1 MPRSRNHASDALPA
15 LAPIPHF
22 ADKLLTWFDQ
32 HGRKDLP
39 WQQNKTPYRVWVSE
53 IMLQQTQVAT
63 VIDYYLRFMARF
75 PTISD
80 LAEAHEDEVLEHWA
94 GLGYYARARNLH
106 KTAKLVADDYQG
118 EFPTSLEQICALPG
132 IGRSTAGAI
141 MSITMGKPISILDGN
156 VKRVLSRVAAVRT
169 WPGERKT
176 EQQLWALSDQLTPS
190 QRTSDYTQAIMDL
203 GATLCTRSKPDCP
216 RCPML
221 DDCQAYADGS
231 QGQIPASKPKKA
243 IPTKQ
248 VWMPIIAHPT
258 LGLLLEKRPP
268 SGIWGGLYSLPEI
281 SYEFGLDELEDAI
294 EQEIGLKTRMAAIH
308 KPFVHVFSHYKL
320 EINPVA
326 FVLSAGAEQIREQAN
341 LNWHSSAQIEN
352 LGLPAPVKN
361 ILSAPD
367 KQAELALE

>member
-1 MPRSRNHASDALPA
+1 MPSSANNSNDALPA
-15 LAPIPHF
+15 LAPIPNF

-75 PTISD
+75 PTVFE

-106 KTAKLVADDYQG
+106 KTAKRVAHDYQG
-118 EFPTSLEQICALPG
+118 EFPTDLEQMCDLSG

-141 MSITMGKPISILDGN
+141 MSITMGKQISILDGN
-156 VKRVLSRVAAVRT
+156 VKRVLSRIAGVRT

-176 EQQLWALSDQLTPS
+176 EQQLWALSDQLTPK
-190 QRTSDYTQAIMDL
+190 QRTGDYTQAIMDL

-221 DDCQAYADGS
+221 NDCQAYADGS

-248 VWMPIIAHPT
+248 IWMPIIEHPK

-281 SYEFGLDELEDAI
+281 SYEYGLDELEDAI
-294 EQEIGLKTRMAAIH
+294 AQELGLKTRMAEIR

-320 EINPVA
+320 EINPVD
-326 FVLSAGAEQIREQAN
+326 FVLSKGAEQIREQAS
-341 LNWHSSAQIEN
+341 LNWHSPAQIEN

-361 ILSAPD
+361 ILSVPD